1 MLKKDIYI
9 FNNGELKRKDNTL
22 YFEGESGR
30 KYLPV
35 EEINNLWIFGEVDV
49 NKRFLEFAS
58 EKEMCIHF
66 FNYYGYYS
74 GTYYPREHL
83 NSGYVI
89 LKQVENYLDYG
100 KRLSIAKKFIHGA
113 VSNMIIVLRYYKSRG
128 TDLENEI
135 NEISLKMQGID
146 ATETIEEL
154 MSVEGNIRE
163 QYYKCFDKIM
173 GKPQFE
179 FDKRSKRPPLNR
191 MNALISFG
199 NSLMY
204 GTVLGEI
211 YQTQLDPRIGY
222 LHSTNN
228 RSFTLNLDVA
238 EIFKPIIVDRVIFSL
253 INRNILGEKDF
264 EPALNGIMLN
274 ESGRKKFVSDYNEKL
289 DVIIKHDK
297 LETTVSYRRIIR
309 MELYKLQKHITNDEK
324 YEPFVARW

>member
-9 FNNGELKRKDNTL
+9 FNSGELKRKDNTL
-22 YFEGESGR
+22 YFESESGR

-35 EEINNLWIFGEVDV
+35 EEINNLWIFGEVNV

-89 LKQVENYLDYG
+89 LKQAENYINYD
-100 KRLSIAKKFIHGA
+100 KRLSIAKKFINGA
-113 VSNMIIVLRYYKSRG
+113 VSNIIIVLRYYKSRG

-146 ATETIEEL
+146 AAETIEEL
-154 MSVEGNIRE
+154 MAVEGNIRE
-163 QYYKCFDKIM
+163 QYYKCFDKIID
-173 GKPQFE
+173 KPQFE

-253 INRNILGEKDF
+253 INKNILGEKDF

-289 DVIIKHDK
+289 DTIIKHDK

-324 YEPFVARW
+324 YVPFVARW